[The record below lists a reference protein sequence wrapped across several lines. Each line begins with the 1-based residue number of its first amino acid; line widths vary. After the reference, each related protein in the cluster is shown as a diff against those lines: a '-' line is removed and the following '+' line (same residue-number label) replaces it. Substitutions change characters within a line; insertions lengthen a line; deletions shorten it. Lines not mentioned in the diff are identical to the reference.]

1 MQGANIGEWY
11 YKLDDGKVHHDAEVA
26 MAWPQQYHRMVY
38 EGLVAKAKATT
49 AAGGAK
55 DAAMAGEARAHAVQ
69 PPPVAPFLTRS
80 AFAGSQRYG
89 AILWSGDIESSF
101 NELAVQVQVA
111 QHVAMSGIYLWTTD
125 IGGFRN
131 GDPTEPSFRQL
142 IVRWF
147 QFGAFCPIF
156 RLHGD
161 RGGPKDKD
169 VCASTRQTLASNS
182 GVR

>member
-1 MQGANIGEWY
+1 MFDQLQQGYGKYGIDTFWLDATEPQGANIGEWY
-11 YKLDDGKVHHDAEVA
+11 YKLDDGTVHHDAQVA

-38 EGLVAKAKATT
+38 EGLVAKAT
-49 AAGGAK
+49 
-55 DAAMAGEARAHAVQ
+55 AMAGNDGKGTGPQGAGVAVV
-69 PPPVAPFLTRS
+69 PPVAPFLTRS

-131 GDPTEPSFRQL
+131 GDPSDPSFRQL

-147 QFGAFCPIF
+147 QFGA
-156 RLHGD
+156 
-161 RGGPKDKD
+161 
-169 VCASTRQTLASNS
+169 
-182 GVR
+182 